1 MSIAFLNGQFMPL
14 ASASISPLD
23 RGFLF
28 GDGIYEVIPTYS
40 GKAVGMKGHLSRLC
54 DGLKAIQI
62 DNSYSNSE
70 WETLFIELLEKNSG
84 VHSSENVGIYL
95 HVSRGADTKRFHGFP
110 EGVKPTV
117 FAFTF
122 EISPPQPNSK
132 DEAKPL
138 TAFLEEDKRWRR
150 CHIKSTAL
158 LGNVL
163 HFQAGRASGNHETIL
178 HNAKGEVTE
187 ASSCNVFMVKNGVI
201 YTPPLSNELLPG
213 ITRSIAIA
221 SFEKAGLSFEE
232 RAFTV
237 EEMFDADEVW
247 LTSSSKEIAPVIE
260 VEGRTI
266 GDGTIGPMWEL
277 AIAAYHEHKFNA

>member
-40 GKAVGMKGHLSRLC
+40 GKAVGMKGHISRLS
-54 DGLKAIQI
+54 DGLQAIQI

-70 WETLFIELLEKNSG
+70 WESLFTELLEKNSS
-84 VHSSENVGIYL
+84 VHNSENVGIYL
-95 HVSRGADTKRFHGFP
+95 HVTRGADTKRFHGFP
-110 EGVKPTV
+110 DGVKPTV

-122 EISPPQPNSK
+122 EISPPQPSSK
-132 DEAKPL
+132 AAAKPL

-163 HFQAGRASGNHETIL
+163 HFQAGQASGNHETIL

-187 ASSCNVFMVKNGVI
+187 ASSCNVFIVKNEVI

-213 ITRSIAIA
+213 ITRNIAIE
-221 SFEKAGLSFEE
+221 SFKKAGLTIEE
-232 RAFTV
+232 RAFTT
-237 EEMFDADEVW
+237 EQLFGADEVW

-260 VEGRTI
+260 VEGRSI
-266 GDGTIGPMWEL
+266 GDGRIGDMWER
-277 AIAAYHEHKFNA
+277 AIAAYHAHKFVA